1 MADNARS
8 LAHLG
13 AGGRPIYHVLRN
25 LTGQGGRALPFL
37 SGVEENTNAN
47 FAAIGASGKNQ
58 TLESAET

>member
-1 MADNARS
+1 
-8 LAHLG
+8 
-13 AGGRPIYHVLRN
+13 

-37 SGVEENTNAN
+37 SGVEENINAN